1 MKWMINKGEI
11 LTARMNLV
19 EDEWF
24 LAINGCERTDGI
36 GSRLSHPTM
45 HTVRNV
51 LADFA
56 VFD

>member
-1 MKWMINKGEI
+1 MINKGEI